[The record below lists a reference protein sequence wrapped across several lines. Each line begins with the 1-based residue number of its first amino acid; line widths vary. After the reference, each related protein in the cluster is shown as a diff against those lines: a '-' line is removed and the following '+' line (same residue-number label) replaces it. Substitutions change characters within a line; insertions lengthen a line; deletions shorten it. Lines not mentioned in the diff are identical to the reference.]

1 MLKSRWLLA
10 LPLVLAATASSAG
23 AASIRDD
30 ARLFGAEAVRQ
41 AEATLSRIE
50 RETQLTTTIETIDS
64 LNGESV
70 DDVALQHARR
80 SRTQGIFILIAKQE
94 KKIDVRSS
102 RAYVRSFPNSRL
114 GAIRNAFIRGFKTND
129 FDAGLTQGVETLAS
143 EVETAKAENGG
154 VLRSAA
160 GAPAPRGGPIRGR
173 PRPGGFGVGSLLG
186 IGLAIIAVLFVLRLL
201 GGLMGGGHHGYPGRG
216 PMGMGQPGYGQPG
229 YGAPGYGRGGG
240 FWSSMFG
247 GIGGALAG
255 NWLYDQFSGRHHGGH
270 YEGSSYD
277 GSQDATGGNAGSDD
291 WGGGGN
297 ASGDWGGGG
306 DGGGD
311 WGGGGGGDWGGGGG
325 GDWGGG
331 GGGGGDW

>member
-10 LPLVLAATASSAG
+10 LPLVLAASVSSAG

-50 RETQLTTTIETIDS
+50 RENQLTTTIETVDS
-64 LNGESV
+64 LDGESV
-70 DDVALQHARR
+70 DDVALRHARR
-80 SRTQGIFILIAKQE
+80 SGTQGIFILIAKQE

-102 RAYVRSFPNSRL
+102 RAYVRSFPSSRL

-129 FDAGLTQGVETLAS
+129 FDAGLTQGVETLAT
-143 EVETAKAENGG
+143 EVESARAENGG
-154 VLRSAA
+154 VLRAPA
-160 GAPAPRGGPIRGR
+160 GAPVPRGGPIRGR
-173 PRPGGFGVGSLLG
+173 PRPGAFGVGSLLG

-201 GGLMGGGHHGYPGRG
+201 GGLMGGGYRGGYPGRGG
-216 PMGMGQPGYGQPG
+216 PMGMGQPGYGQ
-229 YGAPGYGRGGG
+229 PGYGRGGG

-255 NWLYDQFSGRHHGGH
+255 NWLYDQFSGRHHGSQ
-270 YEGSSYD
+270 YEGSSYE
-277 GSQDATGGNAGSDD
+277 GSQDATGGGDD
-291 WGGGGN
+291 WSSGGN

-306 DGGGD
+306 DS
-311 WGGGGGGDWGGGGG
+311 GGGDWGGGGG